1 MSTLV
6 AAVFKNNFK
15 QIFYLKYVVIKFLY
29 HNVVIIIDISRNIWQ
44 QILYHIVVLKIS
56 MTNIK
61 VLNDLCNQ

>member
-56 MTNIK
+56 MTNI
-61 VLNDLCNQ
+61 